1 MAKIEIE
8 EGLLHGLARA
18 FMEQFEELEPLSL
31 DEFLI
36 EYQTVLTSEQLHL
49 GYCILRMF
57 E

>member
-8 EGLLHGLARA
+8 EGLLHGLALA

>member
-8 EGLLHGLARA
+8 EDLLYGLALV

-36 EYQTVLTSEQLHL
+36 EYRNVLTSEQLHL